1 VKRLLGYLLFG
12 LVAFAVSLLLQVP
25 ASALTD
31 LVAHRLPGFSVDSVQ
46 GSALS
51 GTAQGV
57 RFQQVRLH
65 NVTWRLRFWPLLL
78 GRLEFG
84 VTISEPELQ
93 LTGVVGTAL
102 DRELRVT
109 ALTGQLPLPR
119 AIQLAGRPPPP
130 LNGRLELD
138 QLELG
143 LDPRG
148 HPRRAHGRVHLRDAH
163 TSFGRR
169 LALGDFSIELDT
181 REATIQAAV
190 KDNGG
195 PLSLTGNLTLAP
207 DGRYRFSGQAAVRD
221 GADRDLLQALGLLG
235 RPGSD
240 GKWNLTFDG
249 TLPS

>member
-1 VKRLLGYLLFG
+1 MKRWLGYLVFG
-12 LVAFAVSLLLQVP
+12 LAALAVSLALQVP
-25 ASALTD
+25 VSALTD
-31 LVAHRLPGFSVDSVQ
+31 LVAQRLPGFSVDSVA

-57 RFQQVRLH
+57 RFQQVRLA
-65 NVTWRLRFWPLLL
+65 NVAWRLRFWSLLR

-84 VTISEPELQ
+84 VTVSEPDLQ

-102 DRELRVT
+102 NRELRVT

-130 LNGRLELD
+130 LNGQLELD

-148 HPRRAHGRVHLRDAH
+148 HPRYAHGRVYLRNAH
-163 TSFGRR
+163 TSFGRS

-181 REATIQAAV
+181 REATLQATV

-207 DGRYRFSGQAAVRD
+207 DGRYRFNGQAAVRD
-221 GADRDLLQALGLLG
+221 GANRDLIQALGILG
-235 RPGSD
+235 TPEGN
-240 GKWNLTFDG
+240 GQWNLTFTG